1 MEIKV
6 IKENNIEIA
15 IINSEHILIKD
26 VQSAMDLFA
35 TIEYETGCSRMIIDK
50 SLICE
55 EFFDLSTRLA
65 GEILQKFINYGKKI
79 AIIGNT
85 IKERIYSF

>member
-1 MEIKV
+1 
-6 IKENNIEIA
+6 
-15 IINSEHILIKD
+15 
-26 VQSAMDLFA
+26 MDLFA